1 MGVVEDEC
9 RLELVSRSWLS
20 EKVTLLGGFVGGLT
34 AGLAGGLAGGSAE
47 GSAGGLAGLER
58 RVSRDWIARRLISY
72 CLAESTTSSS
82 SSIRRRLEW
91 LRRRINCGMDRE
103 RGVWINR
110 NEG

>member
-9 RLELVSRSWLS
+9 RLELVLRSWLS
-20 EKVTLLGGFVGGLT
+20 EKVMVLGGFVGGF
-34 AGLAGGLAGGSAE
+34 AGGLAEGLAGGST
-47 GSAGGLAGLER
+47 GGLAGLER
-58 RVSRDWIARRLISY
+58 RVSRDWIARRMISY

-103 RGVWINR
+103 GGVWINR